1 MHMDATEIKNE
12 GQVQSSFWT
21 KGVRFMAIGAILALA
36 IVVCLMNFFN
46 PLDIGPYGLL
56 GFFVAAYAVIATILI
71 LTVKGAIFISGR
83 EFNQRHVYSAAIA
96 AFAPIMI
103 LALSTLGQLRITD
116 FVLVLLFEAIAI
128 FYIFRRF

>member
-1 MHMDATEIKNE
+1 MDAAEIKNE
-12 GQVQSSFWT
+12 EQVQTSFWT
-21 KGVRFMAIGAILALA
+21 KGVRFIVVGAILALA
-36 IVVCLMNFFN
+36 IVACLMNFFN

-56 GFFVAAYAVIATILI
+56 GFFVAAYATIAAILI
-71 LTVKGAIFISGR
+71 LAVKGVIFLWGQ
-83 EFNQRHVYSAAIA
+83 ELNQRHVYSVAIA
-96 AFAPIMI
+96 AFAPIML